1 MKVRTIADLGVGS
14 PKSVAERIRSRVPV
28 MPKWCINATL
38 FVTGAAIA
46 YLGLG
51 FARMVV
57 VIVFEAKA
65 IPVPF
70 LDWWWVRLLQ

>member
-1 MKVRTIADLGVGS
+1 
-14 PKSVAERIRSRVPV
+14 